1 MIPRDYITEWRAQ
14 APWVFDLQVEQDLVI
29 SRALVAIFS
38 HPLLSKSLALRGGTA
53 LYKLYI
59 KPPARYSED
68 IDLVQINAEPVGPL
82 MGAMRDVLD
91 PDRVVAAFSEYM
103 NHGGSPVSRAQF
115 EKNIAMK
122 SVDPRFTADI
132 GPLLADGYRWD
143 FDAAAAVVRTQLIKR
158 LSGEPWKGHKTAEQ
172 AK

>member
-1 MIPRDYITEWRAQ
+1 
-14 APWVFDLQVEQDLVI
+14 
-29 SRALVAIFS
+29 
-38 HPLLSKSLALRGGTA
+38 
-53 LYKLYI
+53 
-59 KPPARYSED
+59 
-68 IDLVQINAEPVGPL
+68 
-82 MGAMRDVLD
+82 
-91 PDRVVAAFSEYM
+91 M

-143 FDAAAAVVRTQLIKR
+143 FDAAAAVVRTQLIER